1 MGLGVKLWLTNLK
14 KDVIIMIRIIVILL
28 LFCTTASAQ
37 TLKKAFKFSTFY
49 VAANGNTSLA
59 DRDIYSIQDGSVLYD
74 TVFTPFDYSL
84 VMGIRKIKR
93 FGYEDVSK
101 FKDGTEDA
109 YSDAATVG
117 LSPFEYLFEVD
128 YKRQEGV
135 KYFDQQ
141 HFVRYVRPV
150 WMAKVEYMKDGFADI
165 EYYEATQ
172 RFRLRGRK
180 KLSFNF
186 GGVTRLAEPYGFDP
200 LEEWKIQNDYLH
212 YTCLAIEEGY
222 SVDVFEDEYRDPNG
236 NIVATSAEVWKEVVI
251 PNILE
256 DYVEKK
262 RNELPN
268 QLQYSLVVGF
278 DYYYYEKNFWFHSWG
293 NLMPYHYDDGGQ
305 FSYHNF
311 NDGEQWYDYSGGL
324 IFGTK
329 ITKHLGLFLEGK
341 YNKYWN
347 REWYDF
353 KCGINYVIF

>member
-1 MGLGVKLWLTNLK
+1 
-14 KDVIIMIRIIVILL
+14 MIRIIVILL

-236 NIVATSAEVWKEVVI
+236 NVVATSAEVWKEVVI